1 MSASTHKGF
10 VDARNL
16 VGDIKPE
23 HAPDGPLAIPS
34 DDGRLHYAFYSGC
47 CFQGADARFFDILC
61 QVFDKVDVE
70 LHLIPDAVCC
80 GAGVIEERSELAS
93 LAINA
98 RNMAV
103 AERMGLPFF
112 TPCSTCFN
120 VISNV
125 QKRLAEDTKL
135 FDKVNEALA
144 ADNIEYHG
152 EAKLTHTL
160 YILAQ
165 DVGLEKLK
173 ERVTHPLHGLRVASF
188 YGCHTRNPAD
198 IQGYESADNP
208 TSLEDVLRV
217 LGTEIINYETRN
229 DCCGYH
235 ITWPNPQLSATMT
248 GNVLRGANKQD
259 VDLMV
264 TSCPLCFKNLDGVQP
279 KAVGKDFQMPV
290 LYLPELVGLACGMT
304 PEEMKLDF
312 HAVPVNVRL

>member
-1 MSASTHKGF
+1 MSSPII
-10 VDARNL
+10 DARNV
-16 VGDIKPE
+16 VGDLSGQPI
-23 HAPDGPLAIPS
+23 PDGPVAIPS

-61 QVFDKVDVE
+61 QVFDKVDVD
-70 LHLIPDAVCC
+70 LHLMEQAVCC
-80 GAGVIEERSELAS
+80 GAGVVEERSELAS
-93 LAINA
+93 LAVNA

-125 QKRLAEDTKL
+125 QKRLNEDKAL
-135 FDKVNEALA
+135 FDQVNEILA
-144 ADNIEYHG
+144 VDNIEYKG
-152 EAKLTHTL
+152 ETKLTHTL

-165 DVGLEKLK
+165 DVGLQKLAD
-173 ERVTHPLHGLRVASF
+173 RVTHPLHGLRVGSF

-198 IQGYESADNP
+198 IQGYESSDNP
-208 TSLEDVLRV
+208 TSLEDVLQV
-217 LGTEIINYETRN
+217 LGVEIVDYETRN

-235 ITWPNPQLSATMT
+235 AAWPNVEMSKTMT
-248 GNVLRGANKQD
+248 GNVLEGAHKKD

-279 KAVGKDFQMPV
+279 KALAGKDFQLPV
-290 LYLPELVGLACGMT
+290 LYLPELVGLACGMSSGD
-304 PEEMKLDF
+304 MMLDF

>member
-1 MSASTHKGF
+1 MTRIHTADAGTRTPFRVQPEMS
-10 VDARNL
+10 
-16 VGDIKPE
+16 
-23 HAPDGPLAIPS
+23 
-34 DDGRLHYAFYSGC
+34 GRLTYAFYSGC
-47 CFQGADARFFDILC
+47 CFQGADARFFDILT
-61 QVFDKVDVE
+61 QVFGRLDVD
-70 LHLIPDAVCC
+70 LQLIPDAVCC

-98 RNMAV
+98 RNLAG

-125 QKRLAEDTKL
+125 QKRLAEDPRL
-135 FDKVNEALA
+135 HDQVNRILA
-144 ADNIEYHG
+144 PDGIEYRG
-152 EAKLTHTL
+152 EGRLTHTL

-165 DVGLEKLK
+165 DVGLEKLG
-173 ERVTHPLHGLRVASF
+173 ERVTHPLHGLRVGSF

-217 LGTEIINYETRN
+217 LGAEIVDYDTRDN
-229 DCCGYH
+229 CCGYH
-235 ITWPNPQLSATMT
+235 VAWPNADLSKAMT
-248 GNVLRGANKQD
+248 GQVLQGAKKQE

-279 KAVGKDFQMPV
+279 KALAATGRDFQLPV
-290 LYLPELVGLACGMT
+290 LYLPELVGLACGMS
-304 PEEMKLDF
+304 PEDMKLDF
-312 HAVPVNVRL
+312 HVVPVNVRL

>member
-1 MSASTHKGF
+1 MTAATI
-10 VDARNL
+10 DARSL
-16 VGDIKPE
+16 VGDLSPE
-23 HAPDGPLAIPS
+23 AAPDGPVAIPT

-61 QVFDKVDVE
+61 QVFDKVDVD
-70 LHLIPDAVCC
+70 LHVIPEAVCC

-98 RNMAV
+98 RNMAA

-125 QKRLAEDTKL
+125 QKRLAEDRKL
-135 FDKVNEALA
+135 FDQVNEILTV
-144 ADNIEYHG
+144 DDIEYKG

-165 DVGLEKLK
+165 DVGLQKLAD
-173 ERVTHPLHGLRVASF
+173 RVTHPLHGLRVASF

-198 IQGYESADNP
+198 IQGYESSDNP

-217 LGTEIINYETRN
+217 LGADIVDYETRN
-229 DCCGYH
+229 ACCGYH
-235 ITWPNPQLSATMT
+235 AAWPNPEISRTMT
-248 GNVLRGANKQD
+248 GNVLEGAKKQD

-279 KAVGKDFQMPV
+279 KAVAAAGKDFQMPV
-290 LYLPELVGLACGMT
+290 LYLPELVGLACGMSSDD
-304 PEEMKLDF
+304 MKLDF
-312 HAVPVNVRL
+312 HTVPVSVRL

>member
-1 MSASTHKGF
+1 MSSPII
-10 VDARNL
+10 DARN
-16 VGDIKPE
+16 VIGDMSVHKVPE
-23 HAPDGPLAIPS
+23 GPIAIPS

-61 QVFDKVDVE
+61 QVFDKVDVD
-70 LHLIPDAVCC
+70 LHLIPEAVCC
-80 GAGVIEERSELAS
+80 GAGVVEERSELTS
-93 LAINA
+93 MAINA
-98 RNMAV
+98 RNLAT

-125 QKRLAEDTKL
+125 KKRLDEDKKL
-135 FDKVNEALA
+135 FDQVNEILA
-144 ADNIEYHG
+144 VDDIEYKG

-165 DVGLEKLK
+165 DVGLQKLAD
-173 ERVTHPLHGLRVASF
+173 RITHPLHGLRVGSF

-198 IQGYESADNP
+198 VQGYESSDNP
-208 TSLEDVLRV
+208 TSLEDVLQV
-217 LGTEIINYETRN
+217 LGVEIVDYETRN

-235 ITWPNPQLSATMT
+235 GAWPNADMSKTMT
-248 GNVLRGANKQD
+248 GNVLEGAHKKD

-279 KAVGKDFQMPV
+279 KALAGKDFQLPV
-290 LYLPELVGLACGMT
+290 LYLPELVGLACGMSAG
-304 PEEMKLDF
+304 EMKLNF